1 MLATELDFKMTT
13 LMTIKMSKYH
23 TPKPILLSSIL
34 VMAMVEDH
42 IIQGCKRGDR
52 QAQNE
57 LYIRYAPLM
66 LSICRRYLRQLDI
79 AEDVMIHGFY
89 KVLSKVDSFNQKG
102 SFEGWMKR
110 IMVNECLMEIRKSKS
125 QHLTVELDSDIHHPK
140 VDFVDHL
147 VYEELIDLLDE
158 LPTGYRTVFNLY
170 VIEGYK
176 HREIAEM
183 LGVSVNTS
191 KSQLI
196 LARKKLQLLIKKKSE
211 LRNSA

>member
-1 MLATELDFKMTT
+1 
-13 LMTIKMSKYH
+13 
-23 TPKPILLSSIL
+23 
-34 VMAMVEDH
+34 MAMVERD
-42 IIQGCKRGDR
+42 IIQACQSGDR
-52 QAQNE
+52 EAQNE
-57 LYIRYAPLM
+57 LFKRYAPLM
-66 LSICRRYLRQLDI
+66 LSICRRYLHKLEV

-89 KVLSKVDSFNQKG
+89 KILTKVSSYNHQG

-110 IMVNECLMEIRKSKS
+110 LMVNECLMEIRRSKN
-125 QHLTVELDSDIHHPK
+125 QYLTVELDDVTHHPH

-147 VYEELIDLLDE
+147 IYEEIIDLLDE

-176 HREIAEM
+176 HKEIAEM

-196 LARKKLQLLIKKKSE
+196 LARKKLQRLIKKKSE
-211 LRNSA
+211 HIRSA

>member
-1 MLATELDFKMTT
+1 
-13 LMTIKMSKYH
+13 
-23 TPKPILLSSIL
+23 
-34 VMAMVEDH
+34 MAMVEEH

-52 QAQNE
+52 AAQNE
-57 LYIRYAPLM
+57 LYKRYAPLM
-66 LSICRRYLRQLDI
+66 LSICRRYLRQVDI

-89 KVLSKVDSFNQKG
+89 KILSKVTSFDQQG

-110 IMVNECLMEIRKSKS
+110 IMVNECLMEIRKAKS
-125 QHLTVELDSDIHHPK
+125 QHLTVELDNTVHHPK

-147 VYEELIDLLDE
+147 VYEELVILLDE

-183 LGVSVNTS
+183 LGISVNTS

-196 LARKKLQLLIKKKSE
+196 LARKKLQTLIKKKSE

>member
-1 MLATELDFKMTT
+1 
-13 LMTIKMSKYH
+13 
-23 TPKPILLSSIL
+23 
-34 VMAMVEDH
+34 MVEKH
-42 IIQGCKRGDR
+42 IIQGCQNGNRKS
-52 QAQNE
+52 QNE
-57 LYIRYAPLM
+57 LYQRYAPLM
-66 LSICRRYLRQLDI
+66 LSICRRYLRQIDI
-79 AEDVMIHGFY
+79 AEDVMTHGFY
-89 KVLSKVDSFNQKG
+89 KILSKVDSFDQQG

-110 IMVNECLMEIRKSKS
+110 IMINECLMEIRKSKS
-125 QHLTVELDSDIHHPK
+125 QHLTVELDQTIHHPK

-147 VYEELIDLLDE
+147 VYEELIELLDD

-183 LGVSVNTS
+183 LGVSINTS

-196 LARKKLQLLIKKKSE
+196 LARKKLQSMIKKKSE